1 MSETTLLEEL
11 TIPLTDPVERIATML
26 TPATARAIE
35 WLPKTIL
42 TFVDPILAADDAS
55 PIFWWSFLIQEKL
68 DHAEA
73 MHQEMDSQVTALD
86 QQWAQKFA
94 TMEKRMQDIESQTDG
109 NVASIGYIAN
119 ALANPT
125 TARFASFVPPPTK
138 PSAQVTRMD
147 KSLGP

>member
-1 MSETTLLEEL
+1 M
-11 TIPLTDPVERIATML
+11 PRP
-26 TPATARAIE
+26 
-35 WLPKTIL
+35 
-42 TFVDPILAADDAS
+42 
-55 PIFWWSFLIQEKL
+55 
-68 DHAEA
+68 

-138 PSAQVTRMD
+138 PSAQDAGQPLDHAVSKWAD
-147 KSLGP
+147 SGPLFGINPKVLNQLVPVIHLPLRGSAFR